1 MFSRVLRPGGNG
13 FIYVFGD
20 GGDGIFWDFIDLIR
34 SILRPVP
41 VAFTRDF
48 LKGFCLPVGKIYQVL
63 DFGYVPF
70 QHRFNRSIF
79 EDMMAN
85 AGLRIVKSLD
95 RGEVYDQTQR
105 ALLYETDRT
114 LFGEYE
120 LRYWVS
126 R

>member
-1 MFSRVLRPGGNG
+1 MQLNPRDNLG
-13 FIYVFGD
+13 FLEVKIY
-20 GGDGIFWDFIDLIR
+20 L
-34 SILRPVP
+34 L
-41 VAFTRDF
+41 VA
-48 LKGFCLPVGKIYQVL
+48 IYQVL

-70 QHRFNRSIF
+70 QHRFNRSAF
-79 EDMMAN
+79 EDMVKN
-85 AGLRIVKSLD
+85 TGLKIVKSLD